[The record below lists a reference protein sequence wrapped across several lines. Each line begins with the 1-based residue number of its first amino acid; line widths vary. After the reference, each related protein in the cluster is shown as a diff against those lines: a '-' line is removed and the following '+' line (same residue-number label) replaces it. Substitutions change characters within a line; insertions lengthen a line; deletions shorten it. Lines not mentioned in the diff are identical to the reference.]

1 MRRILFLDNFRTFLI
16 FLVVLLHAGLV
27 YEPVLENTWI
37 VVDPVRNNSIGLV
50 RMYLDLFI
58 MFSIFFISG
67 YFMPLSLKHKTHC
80 QVLGSKFK
88 RIMVPW
94 ILAVFT
100 LIPAYKAI
108 FLFSRGL
115 PQEPWFTYFHFF
127 ERAGSDLT
135 IFSNNPT
142 QNWLWYLPVLFAF
155 QVIYLLVSKLKGF
168 TLRISLKTGVILTL
182 VLGTAYGMII
192 SMNGWTGWTHTAL
205 FHFQNERLGIY
216 FLSFLLGTLCAKLK
230 IFDSPWNKKYYI
242 MSNVVLTIAIGIYT
256 VVALNLFYNII
267 DPTRNYYVIS
277 PFADRLV
284 YHSTAMLS
292 MLSILHV
299 WLYTFHKYFNKINP
313 LVNELN
319 RNSYNVYII
328 HMIVMG
334 VAALILLQ
342 VPVPAMVK
350 FFLLTVTTFVL
361 SNLVLYA
368 WKTTLQKKV
377 NVRTASTAILVAVM
391 LGTAFSGNRTVK
403 AHEIPTATNN
413 TEAEKP
419 KISLH
424 AAVIKGD
431 KETVKEYINAGSD
444 INMAEPPG
452 GSSPLITAAMF
463 GRSEIA
469 SLLINAGADVNFTNN
484 DGSTAL
490 HTAAFFCHPDLV
502 EKLLENGADKTIVNQ
517 SGSTAQ
523 QSVEAPFETVKGIYQ
538 YFENTLGP
546 LGLELDLE
554 RIQSTRPIIAETLSQ
569 HH

>member
-1 MRRILFLDNFRTFLI
+1 MKRILFLDNFRTFLI

-27 YEPVLENTWI
+27 YEPVLENSWI
-37 VVDPVRNNSIGLV
+37 VVDPLKNNSIGLI
-50 RMYLDLFI
+50 RLYLDLFI
-58 MFSIFFISG
+58 MFSIFFIAG
-67 YFMPLSLKHKTHC
+67 YFMPVSLKHKTRS
-80 QVLGSKFK
+80 QVLKSKFR

-94 ILAVFT
+94 LIAVLT

-115 PQEPWFTYFHFF
+115 PQEEWFTYFHFF

-142 QNWLWYLPVLFAF
+142 QNWLWFLPVLFAF
-155 QVIYLLVSKLKGF
+155 QVIYLMVSKLKGF
-168 TLRISLKTGVILTL
+168 TLRISLKTGVFLTL

-192 SMNGWTGWTHTAL
+192 SMNDWTGWTHTAL

-216 FLSFLLGTLCAKLK
+216 LLSFLLGTLCAKQK
-230 IFDSPWNKKYYI
+230 IFESNWSKKYYI
-242 MSNVVLTIAIGIYT
+242 LSNVVLTIAIGIYT
-256 VVALNLFYNII
+256 LVALNLFFNLI
-267 DPTRNYYVIS
+267 DPARNYYFIS
-277 PFADRLV
+277 PVADRLV
-284 YHSTAMLS
+284 YHATALLS

-299 WLYTFHKYFNKINP
+299 MLYTFRKYFNKTNP

-334 VAALILLQ
+334 VAALILLK

-350 FFLLTVTTFVL
+350 FLILTVTTFAL

-377 NVRTASTAILVAVM
+377 NVRTAFTAVLVAVL
-391 LGTAFSGNRTVK
+391 LGTAFSGNRAVK
-403 AHEIPTATNN
+403 ANEIHHIADN
-413 TEAEKP
+413 TEAEVP
-419 KISLH
+419 EISLH
-424 AAVIKGD
+424 AAVINGD
-431 KETVKEYINAGSD
+431 TETVTKYISTGSD
-444 INMAEPPG
+444 LNIAEPSG

-469 SLLINAGADVNFTNN
+469 LLLIKAGADVNFTNN

-490 HTAAFFCHPDLV
+490 HTAAFFCRADIV
-502 EKLLENGADKTIVNQ
+502 EMLLENGADKSIVNN

-523 QSVEAPFETVKGIYQ
+523 QSVEAPFEAVKGIYQ
-538 YFENTLGP
+538 YFQNTLGP

-554 RIQSTRPIIAETLSQ
+554 KIRSTRPVLADMLSRNN
-569 HH
+569 